1 MSSLLKQKLM
11 LIFILATL
19 LVTFFGFL
27 IANDSLAWFSE
38 NKEVTADGL
47 SVSAK
52 VSPNLIIAK
61 SEDGIRAEGNVLFG
75 VDFKGTSRS
84 DMIAVTRDE
93 SVPTTYLKYLKN
105 HYAVDNKT
113 GVAKPGME
121 LEFEDVPATGNERYF
136 IDYVVYIASAF
147 DPLAVD
153 SLTAT
158 ITIPESVAKDYPYF
172 HAASIDF
179 YVGEVSEG
187 GYRGTTA
194 VAAIADAENGTVS
207 KNVVLVENGTIP
219 LNTEGHI
226 KVIMRCYFD
235 GALEQSEGQA
245 YVNSYTVKT
254 QGVVIGVEFLATES
268 EKAEEN

>member
-11 LIFILATL
+11 LIFILASL

-38 NKEVTADGL
+38 NKKVTAEGL

-61 SEDGIRAEGNVLFG
+61 TEDEIGAEGNILFG
-75 VDFKGTSRS
+75 IDFEGTSRS

-93 SVPTTYLKYLKN
+93 AISDTYLKYLRN
-105 HYAVDNKT
+105 HYAVDHAT
-113 GVAKPGME
+113 GVVKDGYE
-121 LEFEDVPATGNERYF
+121 LEFEPVPSENNERYF

-153 SLTAT
+153 SLTAK
-158 ITIPESVAKDYPYF
+158 ITIPEAVGKDYPYF
-172 HAASIDF
+172 NAASIDF
-179 YVGEVSEG
+179 YVGEVNAE
-187 GYRGTTA
+187 GYRGTTS
-194 VAAIADAENGTVS
+194 VADSIGSANGSVTLLAGGTV
-207 KNVVLVENGTIP
+207 P

-235 GALEQSEGQA
+235 GALEDGAGTA
-245 YVNSYTVKT
+245 YVNSNTVKT
-254 QGVVIGVEFLATES
+254 QGVVIGVEFFATES
-268 EKAEEN
+268 EDGEGN

>member
-11 LIFILATL
+11 LIFILASL

-38 NKEVTADGL
+38 NKQVTAEGL

-61 SEDGIRAEGNVLFG
+61 TEDEIGAEGNILFG

-93 SVPTTYLKYLKN
+93 ALGDPYLKYLKN
-105 HYAVDNKT
+105 HYAVDHVT
-113 GVAKPGME
+113 GVVKDGYE
-121 LEFEDVPATGNERYF
+121 LEFEPVPSENNERYF

-147 DPLAVD
+147 DPLLVD
-153 SLTAT
+153 SLTAK
-158 ITIPESVAKDYPYF
+158 ITIPEAVGAEYPYF
-172 HAASIDF
+172 NAASIDF
-179 YVGEVSEG
+179 YVGEVSAE

-194 VAAIADAENGTVS
+194 VAAIADSENSTVS